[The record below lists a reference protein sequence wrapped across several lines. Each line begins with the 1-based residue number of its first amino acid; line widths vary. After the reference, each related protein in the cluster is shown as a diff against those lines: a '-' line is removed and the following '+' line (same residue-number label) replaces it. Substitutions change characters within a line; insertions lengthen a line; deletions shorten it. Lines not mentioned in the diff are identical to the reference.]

1 MIRVWKMATP
11 MCVWGQ
17 MMEYFVSTSQQG
29 KLDYEHDDDSFTNLR
44 QFGISIKS
52 ATPTIGWILF

>member
-1 MIRVWKMATP
+1 MATP

-52 ATPTIGWILF
+52 ATPTIG